1 MTLSL
6 CSFMNVFR
14 HTAFLISLLISASSA
29 EGQSKQVVD
38 RVGQFLKSN
47 SYQHRNDS
55 IQKICPHC
63 NILEETLTQTD
74 TIHPY
79 REKVWNAKKGE
90 VVGPVSRGD
99 ETQCLILRGDTVS
112 EWQARVREI
121 YLGYVDS
128 TEAHR
133 IFNLVLSDMKKG
145 RKFSKCAQ
153 ELSQD
158 GAKDSGGD
166 LGWFGPGMMVPDFE
180 HAVLAHR
187 KGDVYIVH
195 TKEFGWLIVE
205 QSEDVRRSIHLNV
218 TVVVLRP

>member
-1 MTLSL
+1 MKFIVVIFMSLVMPLLVDGQNKVQVKKITSHLQTLS
-6 CSFMNVFR
+6 
-14 HTAFLISLLISASSA
+14 
-29 EGQSKQVVD
+29 GQS
-38 RVGQFLKSN
+38 
-47 SYQHRNDS
+47 RNDS
-55 IQKICPHC
+55 IQKICPLC

-74 TIHPY
+74 SIHPY
-79 REKVWNAKKGE
+79 REQVWKAKKGE

-99 ETQCLILRGDTVS
+99 ETQCLILRGDTIS

-133 IFNLVLSDMKKG
+133 VFNMVLSDMKKG

-180 HAVLAHR
+180 NAVLAHK

-205 QSEDVRRSIHLNV
+205 QSEDVRRDTKLNV

>member
-1 MTLSL
+1 MRPF
-6 CSFMNVFR
+6 FMLLFSIPLFCKAQSNIQ
-14 HTAFLISLLISASSA
+14 ISKI
-29 EGQSKQVVD
+29 KNH
-38 RVGQFLKSN
+38 LKN
-47 SYQHRNDS
+47 SDILARNDS

-63 NILEETLTQTD
+63 NILDEKLTSND
-74 TIHPY
+74 SIHPY
-79 REKVWNAKKGE
+79 RAQVWKAKKGQ
-90 VVGPVSRGD
+90 VIGPVSRGD

-133 IFNLVLSDMKKG
+133 IFNMVLSDMKKG

-153 ELSQD
+153 ELSKD
-158 GAKDSGGD
+158 GMAGNGGD

-180 HAVLAHR
+180 NAVLAHK
-187 KGDVYIVH
+187 KGDVFLVN

-205 QSEDVRRSIHLNV
+205 QSEDVRRDTKLNV